1 MIKIQLSQDGMA
13 FSIADG
19 ECKAM
24 GKHYADIASSL
35 SRQFKVLIDAGKIDL
50 HADVDLQLAES
61 LMDSFPEMTIDTSKH
76 QPLPRDTWDG
86 GRVF

>member
-13 FSIADG
+13 FSLADG

-24 GKHYADIASSL
+24 GKHSDDIASSL

-61 LMDSFPEMTIDTSKH
+61 LMSDFPEMTIDTSKH
-76 QPLPRDTWDG
+76 EPLETDTWNG